1 MFLFFEIGL
10 IFIMVV
16 WFRARKITNRYLQ
29 FVKLADYVPR
39 LLNLTADKDFPKYA
53 THLVYLTK
61 ADFDGEIEKRIM
73 HSILHRKPK
82 RAEVYWFVHIDR
94 ADAPYTMEYSTKE
107 LVHEKIIRVDFKL
120 GFRVQPRINLL
131 FKRVMQE
138 MYQQSE
144 LSIENEY
151 ESLDK
156 NTFHADIT
164 YVIIET
170 FLSVENEFSLKDG
183 FIMDSYFSIKNFSQS
198 DQKAFG
204 LDSASTV
211 LEYVPL
217 VINPKAYLPLKRVAD
232 AHRSS
237 RPENH

>member
-1 MFLFFEIGL
+1 
-10 IFIMVV
+10 
-16 WFRARKITNRYLQ
+16 
-29 FVKLADYVPR
+29 
-39 LLNLTADKDFPKYA
+39 
-53 THLVYLTK
+53 
-61 ADFDGEIEKRIM
+61 
-73 HSILHRKPK
+73 
-82 RAEVYWFVHIDR
+82 
-94 ADAPYTMEYSTKE
+94 
-107 LVHEKIIRVDFKL
+107 
-120 GFRVQPRINLL
+120 
-131 FKRVMQE
+131 